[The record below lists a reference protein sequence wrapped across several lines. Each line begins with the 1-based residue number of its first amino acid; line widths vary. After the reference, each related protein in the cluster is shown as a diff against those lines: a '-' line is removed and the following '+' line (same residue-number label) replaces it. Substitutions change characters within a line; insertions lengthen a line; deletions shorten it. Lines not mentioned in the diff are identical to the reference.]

1 MLRNRVE
8 SEVAHLQAMLGHEDI
23 KSLVPTFI
31 CGGDVQINGITDST
45 AHHRGSGL
53 LGRPRNQRVHR
64 RIITPRWNTIRFR
77 TKEFINAIISVVT
90 GKCFNCHDYNAL
102 IILV

>member
-1 MLRNRVE
+1 MKDSWVLRNRVE

-64 RIITPRWNTIRFR
+64 RI
-77 TKEFINAIISVVT
+77 VT
-90 GKCFNCHDYNAL
+90 GPVGIPL
-102 IILV
+102 GSEPRSLSMQL